1 MKKKMRTLPY
11 YICSKNFKEI
21 TGNTFGYQFEEKK
34 AQEGNDLGADAF
46 YSYSDEESSAVA
58 DEIDNRTF
66 FIVTI
71 QKKQPS

>member
-1 MKKKMRTLPY
+1 MKKKMRTFPY

-21 TGNTFGYQFEEKK
+21 TESTFGYQFEEKE
-34 AQEGNDLGADAF
+34 AQEGNDLGADVF
-46 YSYSDEESSAVA
+46 YSYSDEESSAMA
-58 DEIDNRTF
+58 DEIDNRNL